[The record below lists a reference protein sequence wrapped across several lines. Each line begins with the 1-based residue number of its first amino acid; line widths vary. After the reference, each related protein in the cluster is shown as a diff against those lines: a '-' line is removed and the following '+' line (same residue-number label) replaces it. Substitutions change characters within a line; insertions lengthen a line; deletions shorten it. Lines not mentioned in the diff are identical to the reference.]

1 MNSKQMLGTAQ
12 KALGLDMLWQSKQ
25 QDDQLIIISENSK
38 DWKGKFVRDKKGV
51 GEDGSMPILGGKQ
64 GGT

>member
-1 MNSKQMLGTAQ
+1 MLGTAQ
-12 KALGLDMLWQSKQ
+12 KALELHMLWQSKQ